1 MKLLLLRFLFL
12 TGIIVSFSNESSA
25 QVQAESQNQIQ
36 KATSFLNEVYT
47 NCPEY
52 VDSLHIERGVEILS
66 RIQLHTVDANQYP
79 ECLLL
84 SSVALKNK
92 CNPNLSYDN
101 SNFDFETFNPFKYL
115 FAFYSTQT
123 AYFRVDGT
131 NYIIEIK
138 PVN

>member
-1 MKLLLLRFLFL
+1 M
-12 TGIIVSFSNESSA
+12 SFSIKSSA
-25 QVQAESQNQIQ
+25 QVENPSQTQ
-36 KATSFLNEVYT
+36 KVTNYLTEVYT
-47 NCPEY
+47 NCPQY
-52 VDSLHIERGVEILS
+52 VDSIHIARGIEILS
-66 RIQLHTVDANQYP
+66 RIQIHIVEENQYP

-92 CNPNLSYDN
+92 CNPSLSYDQ
-101 SNFDFETFNPFKYL
+101 SNFNFETFNPFKYL

-138 PVN
+138 PIK